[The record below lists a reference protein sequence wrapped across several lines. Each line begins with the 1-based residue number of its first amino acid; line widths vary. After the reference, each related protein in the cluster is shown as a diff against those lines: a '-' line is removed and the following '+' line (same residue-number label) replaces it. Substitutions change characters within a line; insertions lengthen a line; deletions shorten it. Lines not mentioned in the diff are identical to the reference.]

1 MSERNRLRSVL
12 TLVQLNGIIP
22 IRTTPLYIL
31 NTIASPLSFLFFI
44 FIVSR
49 GSYLD
54 YGITGGMV
62 LTMMTVGTSLQSD
75 LTHYRHDLKFQD
87 VVVASPVEAPT
98 YVTGMALSELV
109 YSLPALAVFVA
120 LFVALGHPTVANLAV
135 ITGVCVLVWA
145 FASALAFT
153 LATYFQDVRETF
165 LFSPMISL
173 VLTVLPPV
181 YYPLSA
187 PGVGPVRRA
196 HLPDHLRRR
205 PGPRGV
211 RTRAGAHTFGG
222 GHRLGRPDRVHGRPV
237 PPRRPEGSME
247 GALSG
252 PDGPPARVRAASGRA
267 RRARSYVPANWWS
280 RDAFFRGQSRLRTAR

>member
-31 NTIASPLSFLFFI
+31 NTLASPLSFLFFI
-44 FIVSR
+44 FIVSH
-49 GSYLD
+49 GTLLI

-62 LTMMTVGTSLQSD
+62 LTTMTVGTSLQSD

-87 VVVASPVEAPT
+87 IVVASPVEAPT
-98 YVTGMALSELV
+98 YVIGMALSELV
-109 YSLPALAVFVA
+109 YSLPSLAVFVL
-120 LFVALGHPTVANLAV
+120 LFVLLGHPTLTNLAV
-135 ITGVCVLVWA
+135 LATVCILVWA

-181 YYPLSA
+181 YYPLTALPSWAQVAARLSPTTYAAGLVQGACGLA
-187 PGVGPVRRA
+187 P
-196 HLPDHLRRR
+196 LSL
-205 PGPRGV
+205 
-211 RTRAGAHTFGG
+211 TGAVVDWAVLLSFTA
-222 GHRLGRPDRVHGRPV
+222 
-237 PPRRPEGSME
+237 
-247 GALSG
+247 ALFVLAAVK
-252 PDGPPARVRAASGRA
+252 ARWKE
-267 RRARSYVPANWWS
+267 P
-280 RDAFFRGQSRLRTAR
+280 